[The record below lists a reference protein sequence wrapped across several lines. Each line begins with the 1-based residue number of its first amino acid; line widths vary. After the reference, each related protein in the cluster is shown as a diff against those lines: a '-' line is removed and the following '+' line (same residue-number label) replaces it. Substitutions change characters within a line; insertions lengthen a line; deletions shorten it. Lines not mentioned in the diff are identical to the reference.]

1 MSSSVLIDPF
11 AAPVVPEPNEN
22 DPLQD
27 IFRVKLPQCNLTY
40 AEDLFKPD
48 IFQEARRVEWT
59 NRIAVRF
66 GGSRDMLSGFFN
78 GSESDQNKYLFGLLG
93 SSICICLLFLAFT
106 TLITLFKGF
115 GYTRVGFCCG
125 RFVRLPKPEHEEG
138 KNSQIQFEQ
147 SIGRKKSKD
156 WQTMCKQQEIRLF
169 RTRIFLILAALFV
182 VASCAV
188 FVYYGLDYIRDSF
201 VAVDDGLR
209 HVQRLCQGG
218 VTVFDNLDERQ
229 QELLDSIQTD
239 RALVNG
245 ICAAQPL
252 CESLE
257 PPKDCDFTPIPAALR
272 AAFGDVF
279 RSIYQTATFV
289 FEDIESFRADLLDLS
304 DRIETYLTVENEME
318 WAFWAALAFAL
329 ALGVLDLITIFGVV
343 LLMRGPGTGKVFRF
357 MRLRLLFP
365 LIIIFALLTLVFS
378 IVCVAGAVATADWC
392 HNGPDAKVSY
402 LLDEY
407 QDNVDSVIYQFAR
420 YYVNTCDSELA
431 PIRIV
436 TQSQLSLNITTQ
448 VSGLLSQIN
457 TFDEAVWR
465 EACGDSLTG
474 LQVILEGLVGGLCVL
489 GQTVEDLNRYFWC
502 RNWNPV
508 YGFFMHD
515 GICQDATEGIGWIA
529 AAMFWVRTFH
539 SLWIGKK

>member
-1 MSSSVLIDPF
+1 
-11 AAPVVPEPNEN
+11 
-22 DPLQD
+22 
-27 IFRVKLPQCNLTY
+27 
-40 AEDLFKPD
+40 
-48 IFQEARRVEWT
+48 
-59 NRIAVRF
+59 
-66 GGSRDMLSGFFN
+66 
-78 GSESDQNKYLFGLLG
+78 
-93 SSICICLLFLAFT
+93 
-106 TLITLFKGF
+106 
-115 GYTRVGFCCG
+115 
-125 RFVRLPKPEHEEG
+125 
-138 KNSQIQFEQ
+138 
-147 SIGRKKSKD
+147 
-156 WQTMCKQQEIRLF
+156 
-169 RTRIFLILAALFV
+169 
-182 VASCAV
+182 
-188 FVYYGLDYIRDSF
+188 
-201 VAVDDGLR
+201 
-209 HVQRLCQGG
+209 
-218 VTVFDNLDERQ
+218 
-229 QELLDSIQTD
+229 
-239 RALVNG
+239 
-245 ICAAQPL
+245 
-252 CESLE
+252 
-257 PPKDCDFTPIPAALR
+257 
-272 AAFGDVF
+272 
-279 RSIYQTATFV
+279 
-289 FEDIESFRADLLDLS
+289 
-304 DRIETYLTVENEME
+304 ME

-329 ALGVLDLITIFGVV
+329 ALGVLNLITIFGVM
-343 LLMRGPGTGKVFRF
+343 LLMRGRGTGKVFRF

-365 LIIIFALLTLVFS
+365 LIIIFALLTLVVS
-378 IVCVAGAVATADWC
+378 IVFVAGAVATADWC

-529 AAMFWVRTFH
+529 AATFWVRTFH
-539 SLWIGKK
+539 SLWIGKKQLLIILIRSWRFCSCFTDDFMYLCGLAPPRGSIRNRRRRRLFERSVALSGALLVHSLSVLCPPSCGVRRWHQGPSPPEIPNPFTPKKPIFDIATWEIMT